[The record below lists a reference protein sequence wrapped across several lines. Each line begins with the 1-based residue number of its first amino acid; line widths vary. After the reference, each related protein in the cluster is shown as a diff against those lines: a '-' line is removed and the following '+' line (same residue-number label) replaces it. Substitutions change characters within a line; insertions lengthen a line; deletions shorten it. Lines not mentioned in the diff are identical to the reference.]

1 VAEARAIT
9 ARLRP
14 NPVLTVSGQSLNLL
28 GANFSPN
35 TPLGPNQTNIHT
47 DFPIERGGKRQ
58 SRVVLARE
66 QKNLAELE
74 VRELMRQVIVAVHN
88 AFVDVQQAKA
98 LLQLAKENLQSLQ
111 GVVTINEARLKNGDL
126 AEVEL
131 ERSRLAALQSQARV
145 EQAQLQLEQAK
156 IQLQL
161 LIGRKQTAPDFE
173 IAGDLRADAPA
184 FHPTQLSEL
193 ALSRRPDYLLTVQS
207 QATSRADLKLQIANG
222 RVDFVVGSEYTYQR
236 AWGVG
241 GSSLGVS
248 ISVPLKLYN
257 KNQGE
262 IARAQREI
270 SSAEARTAALSRSIH
285 AEIEKALQQY
295 QVAGRLLDSIKRDM
309 LDRARTVRNTTEYS
323 YRRGEASLVE
333 FLDAQR
339 AFNETMEFYNTTRA
353 NYARSLY
360 LLDAVS
366 GANPER
372 RETSRRDR
380 APVRLVRETGA
391 VRSAGESP
399 RQRSR
404 FSFCLALGVPH
415 PSAHCRARAGGP
427 GTPRNVRR
435 NGSIGAGP
443 GGRHLR
449 TRAH

>member
-1 VAEARAIT
+1 MTARFVVLGLLLSGPVAAQSPPLTLPQAVAEAVSNNLDLAAQRLILPVAEARAIT

-222 RVDFVVGSEYTYQR
+222 RVDLWSAASIPTSGPG
-236 AWGVG
+236 ALAGVRCA
-241 GSSLGVS
+241 
-248 ISVPLKLYN
+248 Y
-257 KNQGE
+257 
-262 IARAQREI
+262 RF
-270 SSAEARTAALSRSIH
+270 LSR
-285 AEIEKALQQY
+285 
-295 QVAGRLLDSIKRDM
+295 
-309 LDRARTVRNTTEYS
+309 
-323 YRRGEASLVE
+323 
-333 FLDAQR
+333 
-339 AFNETMEFYNTTRA
+339 
-353 NYARSLY
+353 
-360 LLDAVS
+360 
-366 GANPER
+366 
-372 RETSRRDR
+372 
-380 APVRLVRETGA
+380 
-391 VRSAGESP
+391 
-399 RQRSR
+399 
-404 FSFCLALGVPH
+404 
-415 PSAHCRARAGGP
+415 
-427 GTPRNVRR
+427 
-435 NGSIGAGP
+435 
-443 GGRHLR
+443 
-449 TRAH
+449 

>member
-1 VAEARAIT
+1 MPGLPQNRAMTARFVVLGLLLSGRVAAQSPPLPLPLAVAEAVSNNLDLAAQRLNIPVAEARAIT

-58 SRVVLARE
+58 SRVAFARE

-74 VRELMRQVIVAVHN
+74 VRELMRQVIFAVHN

-98 LLQLAKENLQSLQ
+98 LLQLAKENLQNLQ

-145 EQAQLQLEQAK
+145 DQTQLQLEQSK
-156 IQLQL
+156 TQLQL
-161 LIGRKQTAPDFE
+161 LIGRKQTAPDFD
-173 IAGDLRADAPA
+173 IQGDLRADTPA
-184 FHPTQLSEL
+184 FNPTQLSEL

-270 SSAEARTAALSRSIH
+270 SSAEARTAALSRSIR

-353 NYARSLY
+353 SYARSVY

-366 GANPER
+366 GANPE
-372 RETSRRDR
+372 
-380 APVRLVRETGA
+380 
-391 VRSAGESP
+391 
-399 RQRSR
+399 
-404 FSFCLALGVPH
+404 
-415 PSAHCRARAGGP
+415 
-427 GTPRNVRR
+427 
-435 NGSIGAGP
+435 
-443 GGRHLR
+443 
-449 TRAH
+449 